1 MIRFSPDTWFE
12 AVMRPLAM
20 ALPQSWIY
28 TEIMAPDM
36 RFAALILAL
45 AIAAVLWLQG
55 RRWMGDNRALVIL
68 LLVVAFSF
76 PVWLLTGG
84 NGRYFMAILLL
95 VGPVLVAVWHRLPLQ
110 AAKKW
115 MLMLLFAAMQVTAIA
130 VNPPWDPFDTFEWVR
145 WRDTGY
151 FHLDTRAVA
160 DDKGVTYVTLPGQTN
175 SLVAPLFPHESG
187 WINLTSFG
195 GQDFLSN
202 QRPVVAEARR
212 RLSAAS
218 DLRLLLRSQPRE
230 ATPDK
235 GLPNEKARVVIDD
248 HLQPF
253 GLKLSVGKACKLLP
267 SQTFARMTPLVNTDT
282 PAQIKWLK
290 AHAGFWA
297 CPLEWSPDGQ
307 VVRRHQGQIPESADQ
322 AIRKIESMCPRLFPP
337 GQTIYQRTG
346 FGYERSYGESDST
359 VSYVRSSDRV
369 YAKMFRALNPQS
381 VGNVADIL
389 HPGFKLDCGGFVGRE
404 GLPWHRQI

>member
-175 SLVAPLFPHESG
+175 SLVAPCFPMNQMDQPHLVRRAG
-187 WINLTSFG
+187 FPFQPKAG
-195 GQDFLSN
+195 GRRGSSAIECCVRFE
-202 QRPVVAEARR
+202 VVAAV
-212 RLSAAS
+212 AAS
-218 DLRLLLRSQPRE
+218 GSHTR
-230 ATPDK
+230 
-235 GLPNEKARVVIDD
+235 
-248 HLQPF
+248 
-253 GLKLSVGKACKLLP
+253 
-267 SQTFARMTPLVNTDT
+267 
-282 PAQIKWLK
+282 
-290 AHAGFWA
+290 
-297 CPLEWSPDGQ
+297 
-307 VVRRHQGQIPESADQ
+307 QGAS
-322 AIRKIESMCPRLFPP
+322 
-337 GQTIYQRTG
+337 
-346 FGYERSYGESDST
+346 
-359 VSYVRSSDRV
+359 
-369 YAKMFRALNPQS
+369 
-381 VGNVADIL
+381 
-389 HPGFKLDCGGFVGRE
+389 
-404 GLPWHRQI
+404 